1 MYASFASFVSLC
13 TKKRGGRFMK
23 ENLLWRHSILGFEEK
38 RWLEE
43 ECYPPGAG
51 DAAEEKNTSG

>member
-1 MYASFASFVSLC
+1 
-13 TKKRGGRFMK
+13 MK